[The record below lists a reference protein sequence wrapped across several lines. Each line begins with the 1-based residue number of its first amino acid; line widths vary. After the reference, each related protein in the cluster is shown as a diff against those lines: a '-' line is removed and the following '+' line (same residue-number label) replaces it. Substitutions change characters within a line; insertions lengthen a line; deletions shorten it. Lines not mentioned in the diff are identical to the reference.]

1 MWCVYKMLKNQ
12 SNFFF
17 YVRCFRF
24 LNQPASL
31 VSLGMVCDLDTD
43 FLPPEAGI
51 VVDFCWLAMRI
62 LGGGDESESTL
73 VASPK
78 DRWTIKSFSSCCR
91 WINKAWEDT
100 ALLGGLPPAAEAG
113 LELTVNP
120 GGFELEAPSGGRG
133 GFPTV
138 TDVAGA

>member
-1 MWCVYKMLKNQ
+1 
-12 SNFFF
+12 
-17 YVRCFRF
+17 
-24 LNQPASL
+24 
-31 VSLGMVCDLDTD
+31 MVCDLETD

-73 VASPK
+73 VASPN
-78 DRWTIKSFSSCCR
+78 DLWTIKSFSSCCR
-91 WINKAWEDT
+91 WISKSCEDT
-100 ALLGGLPPAAEAG
+100 ALLGGLPAEDAG

-120 GGFELEAPSGGRG
+120 GGLELEAPSGGRG
-133 GFPTV
+133 GLPTV